1 MSDVTQTQTNQTD
14 TGQTDTGQ
22 TDADMAAPEVETE
35 LDTVDTT
42 SAARASAEGDDAVVA
57 VVDGETLSAQDL
69 VDEGDIAADY
79 IEELLDI
86 TDIDGDIDID
96 AKSGRAYVSVTATEG
111 ANLRLLSKPDTVA
124 ALQELAR
131 LAVQNKTGRF
141 SRLILDIG
149 GSRDQRASELAT
161 LVDRAV
167 ARLKE
172 GAGSA
177 SLPPMSSYERKIVH
191 DIVAERGFASESEG
205 EGRDRH
211 TVISKPAGA

>member
-1 MSDVTQTQTNQTD
+1 VSDVTETQADTEDASTD
-14 TGQTDTGQ
+14 SESTEPAREPNGEPVGP
-22 TDADMAAPEVETE
+22 AGVAAI
-35 LDTVDTT
+35 
-42 SAARASAEGDDAVVA
+42 
-57 VVDGETLSAQDL
+57 VDGEALSEQDL

-149 GSRDQRASELAT
+149 GSREQRASELAT

-167 ARLKE
+167 ARIAE
-172 GAGSA
+172 GAASA
-177 SLPPMSSYERKIVH
+177 SLPPMSSYERKIIH
-191 DIVAERGFASESEG
+191 DIVAERGFTSESEG

-211 TVISKPAGA
+211 TVISRG